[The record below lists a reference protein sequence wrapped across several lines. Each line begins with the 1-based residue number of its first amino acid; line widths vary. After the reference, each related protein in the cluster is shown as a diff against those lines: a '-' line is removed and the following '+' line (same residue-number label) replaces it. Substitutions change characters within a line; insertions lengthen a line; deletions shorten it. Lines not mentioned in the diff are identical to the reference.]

1 MKPVVIG
8 GPSRRAELFAVA
20 GLCAGLAIVWLA
32 YELGQRRAG
41 YNSRAAQE
49 SRVEVENELE
59 AYEDENHKLR
69 EKIAL
74 LETNVK
80 IDSEAYRRVD
90 NELAGLQAQILKQ
103 QEDLAFYR
111 GIVADQETG
120 VRIQDLELFSGENE
134 LSYSMHLVLA
144 QAIGTDQRVSGFVE
158 LQVDG
163 TRDGESLSLSLAD
176 MGRPSGKRRLDFSFR
191 YFQNLETDLILPE
204 GFAPARV
211 SVKLTPQGNSAKPV
225 EKSFDWSVEVG

>member
-1 MKPVVIG
+1 VV
-8 GPSRRAELFAVA
+8 
-20 GLCAGLAIVWLA
+20 GLCAGLAIVWAA

-49 SRVEVENELE
+49 SRSRIETELKADQNENR
-59 AYEDENHKLR
+59 NLR
-69 EKIAL
+69 EQLVL
-74 LETNVK
+74 LETSAK
-80 IDSEAYRRVD
+80 IDSEAYRRVE
-90 NELAGLQAQILKQ
+90 NELAGLQAEILSL

-120 VRIQDLELFSGENE
+120 VRIQDLELLRGENE

-144 QAIGTDQRVSGFVE
+144 QAIGADRRVSGFVE
-158 LQVDG
+158 FNVHG
-163 TRDGESLSLSLAD
+163 TRDGESLTLDLGD
-176 MGRPSGKRRLDFSFR
+176 MVGPSGGKRRLDFAFR
-191 YFQNLETDLILPE
+191 YFQNLQADLILPE

-211 SVKLTPQGNSAKPV
+211 SVKLTPQGKSAKPV

>member
-1 MKPVVIG
+1 M
-8 GPSRRAELFAVA
+8 FAVA

-41 YNSRAAQE
+41 YNSRAAQQ

-59 AYEDENHKLR
+59 AYQDENHKLR

-176 MGRPSGKRRLDFSFR
+176 MGRPSGGKRRLDFSFR